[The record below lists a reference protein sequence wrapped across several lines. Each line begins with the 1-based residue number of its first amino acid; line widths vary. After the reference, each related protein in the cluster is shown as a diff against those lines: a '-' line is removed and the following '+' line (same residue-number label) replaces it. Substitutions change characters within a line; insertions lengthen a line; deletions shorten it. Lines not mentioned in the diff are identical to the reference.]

1 MNLSSI
7 LSSNVSEYS
16 GSSKTY
22 KIASN
27 NNECLKE
34 IYGEGPKLRIQDL
47 SNSLSHLRS
56 EEIIDLCICLLKN
69 ILKMDLKDYELDDD
83 ERSKI
88 RLRLNDVLNAT
99 LDIET
104 SLHSIKNL

>member
-16 GSSKTY
+16 GSSKMC
-22 KIASN
+22 KITAN

-34 IYGEGPKLRIQDL
+34 MCGEGPKFRIEDL
-47 SNSLSHLRS
+47 NHSLSHLRS
-56 EEIIDLCICLLKN
+56 EKGIDLRICLLID
-69 ILKMDLKDYELDDD
+69 ILKMDLKDYELYDD

-88 RLRLNDVLNAT
+88 VYA
-99 LDIET
+99 
-104 SLHSIKNL
+104 